1 MKALDLA
8 VVAHVSTVCK
18 YHREHSCM
26 RFALKEREYILDL
39 VEIYLGDVDE
49 SVLHTDALEKLHRFL
64 TVGTV
69 WDFQYDHGM
78 IDQAIHLH

>member
-1 MKALDLA
+1 MKVLDLA
-8 VVAHVSTVCK
+8 IVAHVSTVCK
-18 YHREHSCM
+18 YHRKLSCS
-26 RFALKEREYILDL
+26 RLLLEVGHDL
-39 VEIYLGDVDE
+39 IELQINLGDVDQG
-49 SVLHTDALEKLHRFL
+49 VPHTDAFEKRHRLL